1 MIDFAQYTNAGSREI
16 NEDYITSAKK
26 DNSYIFV
33 LADGLGGHG
42 RGEEASE
49 LVSEEILNC
58 FRAWDNFAD
67 NMGQAIEYAQQ
78 KLLEKQRENFAR
90 FEMKTTL
97 VVLFISDNVIRWGHI
112 GDSRL
117 YLMKKHKIKK
127 RTMDHSVPQML
138 ALAKDIKEKD
148 IRFHPDRNKLLR
160 VMGIEWGGHS
170 YELSDTM
177 KVKNKLSFLLCTDG
191 FWELITES
199 EIEKTHK
206 NTDGAI
212 EWINKMVSIVEN
224 NGKDKDMDNFSAI
237 AVRIT
242 DR

>member
-1 MIDFAQYTNAGSREI
+1 
-16 NEDYITSAKK
+16 
-26 DNSYIFV
+26 
-33 LADGLGGHG
+33 
-42 RGEEASE
+42 
-49 LVSEEILNC
+49 
-58 FRAWDNFAD
+58 
-67 NMGQAIEYAQQ
+67 
-78 KLLEKQRENFAR
+78 
-90 FEMKTTL
+90 
-97 VVLFISDNVIRWGHI
+97 
-112 GDSRL
+112 
-117 YLMKKHKIKK
+117 
-127 RTMDHSVPQML
+127 MDHSVPQML

-177 KVKNKLSFLLCTDG
+177 NVKNKLSFLLCTDG